1 MPVEGRHLS
10 ALNFPGIDV
19 HIALVKLI
27 NEVNMSRID
36 YDSLTILAA
45 VVREGSFEGAA
56 RSMQV
61 TQSAVSQRIKQLE
74 EKAGVVLVAR
84 GRPCLPT
91 DAGIQF
97 CRHFDQ
103 VTLLQQELG
112 DRMSA
117 LVGGKE
123 GAPATIRLAVNN
135 DSLATWFPSLIRRG
149 SEELGIRFDILPN
162 DQEHTEE
169 SLKSGDALAVITT
182 LETPIQG
189 CRRISLGSMDYVA
202 VAAPEFF
209 AANFSEGVSL
219 SALGKATCLAFNR
232 KDTIQDLW
240 MTLCFGKSV
249 PVSTHFVPSYE
260 GYIACCLNGTAW
272 GLVPSLAATPQI
284 GRRALI
290 ELSPG
295 KVVKV
300 SLHWQ
305 ASMKSSDILTRLGD
319 LVLEE
324 AKKHLVPDDFRPE

>member
-1 MPVEGRHLS
+1 
-10 ALNFPGIDV
+10 
-19 HIALVKLI
+19 
-27 NEVNMSRID
+27 MSHID

-56 RSMQV
+56 RSMHV

-74 EKAGVVLVAR
+74 EKVGVVLVAR

-97 CRHFDQ
+97 CRHFEQ

-112 DRMSA
+112 ERMSA
-117 LVGGKE
+117 LVGGKD
-123 GAPATIRLAVNN
+123 GAAATIRLAVNN
-135 DSLATWFPSLIRRG
+135 DSLATWFPNLIKRA
-149 SEELGIRFDILPN
+149 SQELGIRFDILPD
-162 DQEHTEE
+162 DQEHTEV

-182 LETPIQG
+182 LETPVQG
-189 CRRISLGSMDYVA
+189 CRRISLGSMDYIA
-202 VAAPEFF
+202 VASPEFF
-209 AANFSEGVSL
+209 QAQFVDGVSL
-219 SALGKATCLAFNR
+219 DALRRATCLAFNR

-240 MTLCFGKSV
+240 MTLCFGEAV

-260 GYIACCLNGTAW
+260 GYIACCLNGVAW
-272 GLVPSLAATPQI
+272 GLVPSLAAMPLVKR
-284 GRRALI
+284 GELV

-295 KVVKV
+295 KEVKV

-305 ASMKSSDILTRLGD
+305 ASMQSSEILTRLGD

-324 AKKHLVPDDFRPE
+324 AKKHLVPDSFRTAKRGA